1 MEPPP
6 DADALFPCRALIV
19 DLIKKLQA
27 EAGVGQKVP
36 KDGATPDS
44 SPVPA
49 ASAAAPKPAA
59 AAAAAAAAPAEKKVE
74 KKSSVSS
81 DTVEVTCTFAAPA
94 KEVFECFVVPQRV
107 SAYTQSRAEVLCPC
121 LNHSFSTPRTR
132 IERPRLFSPDSD
144 SDCTHAW
151 VSSPPFSGRD
161 SCGEQAHS
169 L

>member
-6 DADALFPCRALIV
+6 DADASFPCRALIV

-59 AAAAAAAAPAEKKVE
+59 AAVAPAEKKVE

-121 LNHSFSTPRTR
+121 LNHPFSTPRTR
-132 IERPRLFSPDSD
+132 IERPRSFSPDSD
-144 SDCTHAW
+144 SDCTRAF
-151 VSSPPFSGRD
+151 VFSPPFSGRD
-161 SCGEQAHS
+161 SCGE
-169 L
+169 